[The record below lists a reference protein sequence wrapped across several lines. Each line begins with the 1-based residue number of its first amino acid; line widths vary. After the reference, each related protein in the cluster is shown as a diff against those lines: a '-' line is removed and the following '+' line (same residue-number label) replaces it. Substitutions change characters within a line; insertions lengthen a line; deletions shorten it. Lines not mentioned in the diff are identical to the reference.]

1 MARAMPEVPG
11 VSHRE
16 VRAGE
21 ITMHVAEAGEGE
33 AVLLLHGWPQHW
45 YMWRHVI
52 PRLAGRWRVICPDLR
67 GLGWSDAP
75 RHRYDK
81 ETMASDVLAL
91 MDELG
96 LDRVRLVGHDWGGLV
111 GFLMCLRAPERFPGY
126 LVMNTGHPWLE
137 IERRPAAILQ
147 ALRLWYQFVLSAPL
161 LGRLAVRPL
170 VKASYRVAVDRDRVS
185 PEEWKVFADQFS
197 ERERVIATVLIYR
210 TFLAREF
217 MPIARGRYADK
228 RLTVP
233 TLFLVGEDD
242 PVVKAEVVEP
252 ARRQADDLTVE
263 VIHGVGHFI
272 ADERGDLVADRALDF
287 LGR

>member
-11 VSHRE
+11 VSHRQ
-16 VRAGE
+16 VRAGD

-45 YMWRHVI
+45 FMWRHVI
-52 PRLAGRWRVICPDLR
+52 PRLAERWRVICPDLR

-75 RHRYDK
+75 PHGYDK

-111 GFLMCLRAPERFPGY
+111 GFLMCLRAPERFPSY

-170 VKASYRVAVDRDRVS
+170 VQASYRVAVDHDRVS
-185 PEEWKVFADQFS
+185 PEEWKAFADQFS
-197 ERERVIATVLIYR
+197 ERERVLATVLIYR
-210 TFLAREF
+210 TFLTREF

-252 ARRQADDLTVE
+252 AKRQADDLSVE
-263 VIHGVGHFI
+263 VIPGVGHFI